1 MYQLVNCL
9 APFLE
14 RQAYLVLDGGLASEL
29 EHLGMDL
36 NDPLWSAKVLLEQP
50 DAIAAVHRAYLEA
63 GADLITSASY
73 QASYPGLANRGL
85 EDAAIGQLLRDSVYL
100 AKTVR
105 NEYLQ
110 SIEQDSERIRPL
122 VAASVGPYGAFLADG
137 SEYTGQYGV
146 SRQTLYDFHR
156 PRLAQLVAAEPDI
169 LAIETI
175 PCLEEAE
182 VLLALL
188 AEFPQQPALLSYSC
202 RDGKHISSGE
212 PFKEAVKLVLG
223 CSQILAVGINCTAP
237 QWIGSLL
244 EEVCDEVK
252 IPLLVYPNRGE
263 AWDPNK
269 KCWIPGSA
277 GVSLADQVAT
287 WYSLGAQLIGGCCRV
302 RPVDITAIRTALAP
316 IQP

>member
-1 MYQLVNCL
+1 MYQLDNCL

-63 GADLITSASY
+63 GADLITTASY

-85 EDAAIGQLLRDSVYL
+85 SASAIGQLLRASVNL

-105 NEYLQ
+105 AEYLQ
-110 SIEQDSERIRPL
+110 SIGQDTEQIRPL

-146 SRQTLYDFHR
+146 SRQTLWDFHR

-175 PCLEEAE
+175 PCLAEAE
-182 VLLALL
+182 VLLGLL
-188 AEFPQQPALLSYSC
+188 AEFPQQTAMFSFSC
-202 RDGKHISSGE
+202 RDGEHISSGE
-212 PFKEAVKLVLG
+212 QFNEAVSLVSG
-223 CSQILAVGINCTAP
+223 SSQVLAVGINCTAP
-237 QWIGSLL
+237 QWISPLL
-244 EEVCDEVK
+244 EQVRAQVE

-263 AWDPNK
+263 AWDPDK
-269 KCWIPGSA
+269 KCWIPGSV
-277 GVSLADQVAT
+277 GRSLADQVAT
-287 WYSLGAQLIGGCCRV
+287 WYGLGARLLGGCCRV
-302 RPVDITAIRTALAP
+302 RPADITAIRVALAP